1 MGPASG
7 ASDLYFDK
15 FSVNMS
21 SSIEVGFTATLFDF
35 YQYDI
40 RGTFVPFD
48 LTPLMVTLRIVR
60 PEAMIFS
67 GKPFDLNVQ
76 LGYRV
81 KLAEIGTSTTV
92 NMKGIKKS
100 FVDWFK
106 DLAAGTNTYTIY
118 PSQYSDLVYNSK
130 PN

>member
-1 MGPASG
+1 
-7 ASDLYFDK
+7 
-15 FSVNMS
+15 
-21 SSIEVGFTATLFDF
+21 
-35 YQYDI
+35 
-40 RGTFVPFD
+40 
-48 LTPLMVTLRIVR
+48 MVTLRIVR
-60 PEAMIFS
+60 PEAMIFF

-76 LGYRV
+76 LGYQV